1 MTKEEIINLI
11 HEHLINYSIVMT
23 GRIKCKNY
31 NEAFACLEV
40 CEAYLTELQYIQEQE
55 KLKNASIKQ

>member
-1 MTKEEIINLI
+1 MTKEDIIAIMN
-11 HEHLINYSIVMT
+11 EHLVNYSIVMT
-23 GRIKCKNY
+23 SRIKCKNY

-55 KLKNASIKQ
+55 RLENGSRK